1 MKLAHT
7 HKLSYQY
14 MIMQIKGKLF
24 IFRQQIYDCLKLKRE
39 IPIFGR
45 LAFALEIFRELSR
58 VFNASQARL

>member
-1 MKLAHT
+1 
-7 HKLSYQY
+7 
-14 MIMQIKGKLF
+14 MQIKGKLF

-58 VFNASQARL
+58 IFNASQARL